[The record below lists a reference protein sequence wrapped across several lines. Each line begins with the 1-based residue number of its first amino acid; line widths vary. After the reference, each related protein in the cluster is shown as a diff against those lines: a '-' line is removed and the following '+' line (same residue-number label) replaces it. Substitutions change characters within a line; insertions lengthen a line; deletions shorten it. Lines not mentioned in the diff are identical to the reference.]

1 MYRTIVNDPETSH
14 IGWGWDRNWGRV
26 CWWHITL
33 IQNTK
38 ESKNIFYQNIP
49 KWEIKQAKK
58 INLNVL
64 WWWFIWKIIW
74 ITVSLKQIF
83 SSVNSC
89 AYKKILGDISK
100 EKKNCKPIKNGW

>member
-1 MYRTIVNDPETSH
+1 M
-14 IGWGWDRNWGRV
+14 
-26 CWWHITL
+26 
-33 IQNTK
+33 
-38 ESKNIFYQNIP
+38 FYQNIP

-83 SSVNSC
+83 SSVNFC
-89 AYKKILGDISK
+89 AYKKNIGWHYQR
-100 EKKNCKPIKNGW
+100 EKKL